1 MRRAEVRVLIASF
14 LAFWCC
20 ASLSQVAPLS
30 THIGAQLLITPES
43 VTSQG
48 GCSTKREIA
57 LRENHLVVPNE
68 VCDFTVVAPQMSAAR
83 VCEKDRLRLIRV
95 QIRGIQKT
103 VLLESIFISKT
114 VFHARLFNELSDIH
128 GATESIERIEA
139 IVFCAGIE
147 PETNQVFPSTICVEP
162 RQFAVNFDYGT
173 PLSNKILT
181 NGFSFFIRYKGNPPS
196 NFELERTADDVRDA
210 FQLASSIWFN
220 ALFDFDRL
228 LTPEIRSF
236 VASRTARSEG
246 GRYLLLT
253 PPQVIM
259 LKCPNAANFVIE
271 INFGGDGLFP
281 GFPSPVVLAK
291 GRLEGR
297 TIALNLRDVE
307 CYRSIAEGAT
317 GGRLVLE
324 VDGCTNLIP
333 VLTHELGHAF
343 GISHLRLEQGAAL
356 MNPSLSTQALQPTEH
371 DVRALVEVLHK
382 SIVGAAPGIL
392 EFRSSEGVLAPTDW
406 LGPASRRIK

>member
-1 MRRAEVRVLIASF
+1 MRVLIALF
-14 LAFWCC
+14 LALWCC
-20 ASLSQVAPLS
+20 ASLSQIAPLS

-43 VTSQG
+43 VASQG
-48 GCSTKREIA
+48 GCSTKREIT
-57 LRENHLVVPNE
+57 LGENYLVVPNE

-83 VCEKDRLRLIRV
+83 VCEKDRIRLIRV

-103 VLLESIFISKT
+103 ILLESIFFSKT

-128 GATESIERIEA
+128 GTTDSIEKIEA
-139 IVFCAGIE
+139 IVFCTGIE
-147 PETNQVFPSTICVEP
+147 PEKNQVFPTTICVEP

-196 NFELERTADDVRDA
+196 NFESERLADDLRDA
-210 FQLASSIWFN
+210 FGRASSIWFN
-220 ALFDFDRL
+220 ALFEFDRL

-236 VASRTARSEG
+236 VSSRTARSQG
-246 GRYLLLT
+246 GYSMLI

-307 CYRSIAEGAT
+307 CYRSIAEAAT
-317 GGRLVLE
+317 GGRMVLE
-324 VDGCTNLIP
+324 GDGCTNLIP

-356 MNPSLSTQALQPTEH
+356 MNPSLSTQTLQPTEH

-392 EFRSSEGVLAPTDW
+392 EFRSGEGVLAPKDW